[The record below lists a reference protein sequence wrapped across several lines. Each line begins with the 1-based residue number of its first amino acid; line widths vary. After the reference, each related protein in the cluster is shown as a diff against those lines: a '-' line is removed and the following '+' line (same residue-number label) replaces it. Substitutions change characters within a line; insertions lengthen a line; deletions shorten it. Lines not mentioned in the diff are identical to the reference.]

1 MTLDYIEQ
9 MAKEYNELLKTVKLP
24 KAHSIKIPENP
35 SEKTGKAAENK
46 RQQLSAVE
54 YLMQRSVSKTKTML
68 LEVLRD
74 ELFAGAASAEGA
86 ASRKFRSAEEAYAF
100 LIKKQ
105 AENLKEKSDFQ
116 ASAEDYTRETRI
128 TAVLSVLAN

>member
-24 KAHSIKIPENP
+24 KAHSIKIPETAQDNA
-35 SEKTGKAAENK
+35 GKVAKNK

-54 YLMQRSVSKTKTML
+54 YLMQCSNSRAKTAL

-74 ELFAGAASAEGA
+74 ELFSGASAAEGTPA
-86 ASRKFRSAEEAYAF
+86 KKFANPDSAYAF

-105 AENLKEKSDFQ
+105 AEILKENSDFH
-116 ASAEDYTRETRI
+116 SSPEDYARETRI
-128 TAVLSVLAN
+128 TAVLAVLAN

>member
-24 KAHSIKIPENP
+24 KAHSIKIPETS
-35 SEKTGKAAENK
+35 SEKVGKVAKNK

-54 YLMQRSVSKTKTML
+54 YLMQCSVSKTKTML
-68 LEVLRD
+68 LEVLRE
-74 ELFAGAASAEGA
+74 ELFSGAATAENVP
-86 ASRKFRSAEEAYAF
+86 SRKFQNAEAAYSF

-105 AENLKEKSDFQ
+105 AEILKENADFRT
-116 ASAEDYTRETRI
+116 SSEDYMRETRI
-128 TAVLSVLAN
+128 TAVISILAN

>member
-24 KAHSIKIPENP
+24 KAHSIKIPESS
-35 SEKTGKAAENK
+35 SEKVGKVAKNK

-54 YLMQRSVSKTKTML
+54 YLMQCSVSKTKTML

-74 ELFAGAASAEGA
+74 ELFSGAASAEGVA
-86 ASRKFRSAEEAYAF
+86 ARKFRSAEAAFSF

-105 AENLKEKSDFQ
+105 AENLKETADFQ
-116 ASAEDYTRETRI
+116 TSSEDYMRETRI
-128 TAVLSVLAN
+128 TAVLSILAN